1 MGGFPPFPSSFVGR
15 KRELDDLVRLVR
27 AEHPTALALVGAGGS
42 GKTTI
47 AAALGHRL
55 RRFFGGRLDW
65 VRVGAWDRA
74 TVVQML
80 SLQLGCRF
88 EGSGLARVE
97 RSLIQRGPSFVVLDN
112 HEDDRVTAGIL
123 DALRGAPVTWVVTAR
138 RCLLGGVTIVP
149 VAPARVEARLAPF
162 PRVASLTRLLRSH
175 PVALDIAD
183 ALVSSGVA
191 PLDGLERRLRARG
204 VGRIRPIEHEDDLP
218 EVRAVV
224 GEAFRALS
232 PDGKRLLAILA
243 GMGGD
248 SMSTQTL
255 LAIGKAKRDALE
267 ELSSLRVSQRPGP
280 DRHTVHATVRYA
292 LKKIVRSDP
301 SDRIARH
308 YLAMF
313 ARAPETM
320 LDEPTQVYA
329 LLDWAQD
336 RKELS
341 TSLRVQ
347 SLAAELERMS
357 AERPSLGR
365 SRESR

>member
-1 MGGFPPFPSSFVGR
+1 MGR
-15 KRELDDLVRLVR
+15 KREIEGLVRLVR
-27 AEHPTALALVGAGGS
+27 GEHPTAIALVGAGGS

-88 EGSGLARVE
+88 EGSGLGRVARVLE
-97 RSLIQRGPSFVVLDN
+97 DRGPSLVVLDN

-123 DALRGAPVTWVVTAR
+123 DALRRAPVTWVVTAR

-149 VAPARVEARLAPF
+149 VAPARVDARLAPF
-162 PRVASLTRLLRSH
+162 PRVAGLTRLLRSH

-183 ALVSSGVA
+183 ALVASRVA
-191 PLDGLERRLRARG
+191 TVDELRGRLEARG

-224 GEAFRALS
+224 VEALRALS
-232 PDGKRLLAILA
+232 PDAKRLLGILA
-243 GMGGD
+243 SMGGD
-248 SMSTQTL
+248 SMSTETL
-255 LAIGKAKRDALE
+255 LAIGRARPEALA
-267 ELSSLRVSQRPGP
+267 ELTSLRVSQRPGP
-280 DRHTVHATVRYA
+280 ERHTVHATVRYA
-292 LKKIVRSDP
+292 LKKIARSDP

-308 YLAMF
+308 YLRMF
-313 ARAPETM
+313 EGAPETM

-329 LLDWAQD
+329 LLDWSQERGDLA
-336 RKELS
+336 

-357 AERPSLGR
+357 AEPASLGR
-365 SRESR
+365 SGESG